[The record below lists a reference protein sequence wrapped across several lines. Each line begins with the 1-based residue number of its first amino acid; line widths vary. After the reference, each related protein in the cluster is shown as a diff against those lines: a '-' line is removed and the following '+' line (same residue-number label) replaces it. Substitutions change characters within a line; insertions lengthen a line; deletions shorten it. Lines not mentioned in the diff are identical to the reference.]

1 MNKTSNFDAF
11 KRRIRVAVEEN
22 LARVFSKYSD
32 TEISRAAKYAVM
44 GGGHRWRPI
53 LGVAAGKIFHHD
65 AFHVCMPGACGVEL
79 VHAASLLLDD
89 LPSMDNAQV
98 RHGKPCTHLVFP
110 RWAVDMAPAFLVKMA
125 YAISLDNPMASYE
138 RRVTAALEV
147 SQAALDMDEG
157 QEIDLTQPIGDD
169 DHLLRCY
176 RLKTGALY
184 AAAAK
189 ADAILCG
196 ANEDEALLLYE
207 CGMNLGL
214 SYQFLDDIADV
225 VAGVEETGKHSGM
238 DAGKRTAVDLF
249 GIGGAKDWASRFKQ
263 EVLSKLKQFG
273 PGADT
278 LRSLVRDESWAP
290 I

>member
-1 MNKTSNFDAF
+1 MNKASNFDAF
-11 KRRIRVAVEEN
+11 KRRIQVAVEEN
-22 LARVFSKYSD
+22 LGRVFSKYSD
-32 TEISRAAKYAVM
+32 TEISRVAKYAVM

-53 LGVAAGKIFHHD
+53 LGVATGKIFHHD
-65 AFHVCMPGACGVEL
+65 AFHICMPGACGVEL

-110 RWAVDMAPAFLVKMA
+110 RWAVDMAPAFLVNIA
-125 YAISLDNPMASYE
+125 YANSLDNPMASYE

-147 SQAALDMDEG
+147 SRAASDMNEG
-157 QEIDLTQPIGDD
+157 QEIDLTQPIEDD

-214 SYQFLDDIADV
+214 SYQFLDDVADV

-249 GIGGAKDWASRFKQ
+249 GIDGAKDWASRFKQ
-263 EVLSKLKQFG
+263 EVLSKLEQFG

-278 LRSLVRDESWAP
+278 LRSLVRDASWAP

>member
-1 MNKTSNFDAF
+1 MNKASNFDAF
-11 KRRIRVAVEEN
+11 KRRVRIGVEEH
-22 LARVFSKYSD
+22 LARVFCKYPD
-32 TEISRAAKYAVM
+32 TEVSRVAKYAVM
-44 GGGHRWRPI
+44 GCGHRWRPI
-53 LGVAAGKIFHHD
+53 LAVAAGEIFHHD
-65 AFHVCMPGACGVEL
+65 AFHICMPGACGIEL

-89 LPSMDNAQV
+89 LPSTDNAQV
-98 RHGKPCTHLVFP
+98 RHGKPCAHLVFP
-110 RWAVDMAPAFLVKMA
+110 RWAVDMAPAFLVNMS
-125 YAISLDNPMASYE
+125 YAISLDNPMVSYE

-147 SQAALDMDEG
+147 SQAGLDMTEG
-157 QEIDLTQPIGDD
+157 QEIDITQPIEDD

-176 RLKTGALY
+176 RLKTGVLY

-214 SYQFLDDIADV
+214 SYQFLDDVADV

-238 DAGKRTAVDLF
+238 DADKRTAVDLL
-249 GIGGAKDWASRFKQ
+249 GIDGAKARASRFKQ
-263 EVLSKLKQFG
+263 DILSKLKQFG
-273 PGADT
+273 PEADT
-278 LRSLVRDESWAP
+278 LRSLIHDASWAP

>member
-1 MNKTSNFDAF
+1 MNKAGNFDAF
-11 KRRIRVAVEEN
+11 KRRIRIGVEEH
-22 LARVFSKYSD
+22 LVRVFSKYPD
-32 TEISRAAKYAVM
+32 TEVSRVAKYAVM

-53 LGVAAGKIFHHD
+53 LAVAAGEIFHHD
-65 AFHVCMPGACGVEL
+65 AFHICMPGACGVEL

-89 LPSMDNAQV
+89 LPSTDNAQV
-98 RHGKPCTHLVFP
+98 RHGKPCAHLVFP
-110 RWAVDMAPAFLVKMA
+110 RWAVDMAPAFLVNMS
-125 YAISLDNPMASYE
+125 YAISLDNPMVSYE

-147 SQAALDMDEG
+147 SQAGLDMSEG
-157 QEIDLTQPIGDD
+157 QEIDITQPIEDD

-196 ANEDEALLLYE
+196 ANKDEALLLYE

-214 SYQFLDDIADV
+214 SYQFLDDVADV
-225 VAGVEETGKHSGM
+225 VAGVEETGKDSGM
-238 DAGKRTAVDLF
+238 DADKRTAVDLF
-249 GIGGAKDWASRFKQ
+249 GIDGAKARVGRFKQ
-263 EVLSKLKQFG
+263 DTLSKLKQFG
-273 PGADT
+273 PEADR
-278 LRSLVRDESWAP
+278 LRSLVRDASWAP

>member
-1 MNKTSNFDAF
+1 MNKAGNFEAF
-11 KRRIRVAVEEN
+11 KRRIRIGVEEH
-22 LARVFSKYSD
+22 LVRVFSKYPD
-32 TEISRAAKYAVM
+32 TEVCRVAKYAVM

-53 LGVAAGKIFHHD
+53 LAVAAGEIFHYD
-65 AFHVCMPGACGVEL
+65 AFHICMPGACGVEL

-89 LPSMDNAQV
+89 LPSTDNAQV
-98 RHGKPCTHLVFP
+98 RHGKPCAHLVFP
-110 RWAVDMAPAFLVKMA
+110 RWAVDMAPAFLVNMS
-125 YAISLDNPMASYE
+125 YAISLDNPMVSYE

-147 SQAALDMDEG
+147 SQAGLDMSEG
-157 QEIDLTQPIGDD
+157 QEIDIIQPIEDD

-214 SYQFLDDIADV
+214 SYQFLDDVADV
-225 VAGVEETGKHSGM
+225 VVGVEETGKHSGM
-238 DAGKRTAVDLF
+238 DADKRTAVDLF
-249 GIGGAKDWASRFKQ
+249 GIDGAKVRADRFKQ
-263 EVLSKLKQFG
+263 DVLSKLKQFG
-273 PGADT
+273 PEADT
-278 LRSLVRDESWAP
+278 LRSLVRDASWAP